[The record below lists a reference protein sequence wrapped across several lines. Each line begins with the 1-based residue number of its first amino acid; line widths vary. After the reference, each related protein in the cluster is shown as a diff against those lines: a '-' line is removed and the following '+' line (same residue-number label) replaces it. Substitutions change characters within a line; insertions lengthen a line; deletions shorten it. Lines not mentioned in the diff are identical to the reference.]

1 MPVRALAI
9 ASIIQRGRG
18 TPRLALAI
26 FLARA
31 GSLARR
37 SDLDVRPTSGDDPPR
52 ANALIVYW
60 REGESMCCR
69 IRFVAV
75 SGLLVTAP
83 LLAGCLN
90 LGGRTTYV
98 QENADTLGRLGV
110 LESRVG
116 ALEQSYIRATAAD
129 APTPDATAKYSQP

>member
-1 MPVRALAI
+1 MRCP
-9 ASIIQRGRG
+9 
-18 TPRLALAI
+18 
-26 FLARA
+26 
-31 GSLARR
+31 
-37 SDLDVRPTSGDDPPR
+37 
-52 ANALIVYW
+52 
-60 REGESMCCR
+60 

-75 SGLLVTAP
+75 SGVWVIAP

-116 ALEQSYIRATAAD
+116 ALEQSYIRTTATD
-129 APTPDATAKYSQP
+129 APTANASAKYSQP